1 MSSSYIVWSADIL
14 AAAEK
19 LQLVRIIFSF
29 FNRNAPVTPAWPLAH
44 PGLRTSS
51 TRPKQLLRSLLL
63 GDCSATQSSANRFVS
78 RQCIWIVI
86 VRPTICKR
94 VRVCV
99 SERRC
104 MREPQVAHL
113 VLIVAVSVQGK
124 WKAHGNPS
132 TCLESA
138 TDRNTANHTDKRY
151 IGRLWERERKRLRV
165 DRGRAVNN

>member
-1 MSSSYIVWSADIL
+1 MRRWPRPGLSL
-14 AAAEK
+14 
-19 LQLVRIIFSF
+19 
-29 FNRNAPVTPAWPLAH
+29 TPASARLAPDQNNFYALSPAQRLQH
-44 PGLRTSS
+44 NA
-51 TRPKQLLRSLLL
+51 
-63 GDCSATQSSANRFVS
+63 DFQSSANRFVS
-78 RQCIWIVI
+78 RQYIWIVI

-138 TDRNTANHTDKRY
+138 TDRNTANHTDKR
-151 IGRLWERERKRLRV
+151 
-165 DRGRAVNN
+165 